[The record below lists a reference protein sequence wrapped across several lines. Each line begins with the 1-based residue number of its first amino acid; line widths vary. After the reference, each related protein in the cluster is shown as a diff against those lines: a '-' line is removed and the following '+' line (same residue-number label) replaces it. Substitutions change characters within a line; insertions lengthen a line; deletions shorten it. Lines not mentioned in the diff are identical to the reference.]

1 LRVVDIVFGQDSKSL
16 TERFFSVFDSLSLIK
31 ALSQIEID
39 TCSEKEIIQQALTQ
53 LIRYQGLERCSV
65 FGLHDDRLQCIAG
78 FSVEESHRNL
88 SGICVKEYKPGVSAD
103 FSVDEGIM
111 GLAFQSGQLQYCSD
125 CSKSEA
131 FKVIHPLGSVEQ
143 PGSLACVPIKMG
155 GTVLAVLNAS
165 HALAAHFEPWQLH
178 ALGLYGGC
186 LGQLLHN
193 HRLINELE
201 SEVEKRTRELRVALD
216 ESEVLKRRYQQLST
230 EDELT
235 GLHNRRYFFL
245 EAEAMVSRAV
255 RYGQNCSLMLLD
267 VDFFK
272 QINDKWGHLVGDR
285 VLCEIAQVLKQEGRG
300 GDLIARVG
308 GEEFVIILPEAGFEG
323 ADQMANR
330 IQERLSRLLLGGELG
345 TLEITV
351 SIGISYLKHRADLP
365 PCQPGKILDR
375 LYSEADRAMY
385 LCKGNGRNGRV
396 IFEDT

>member
-1 LRVVDIVFGQDSKSL
+1 MDMLFGQDSKYL
-16 TERFFSVFDSLSLIK
+16 TERFFVLFDSLSLIK

-39 TCSEKEIIQQALTQ
+39 SCSEKEIIQHSLTQ

-65 FGLHDDRLQCIAG
+65 FRLHDGRLKCIAG
-78 FSVEESHRNL
+78 LSVEESHQGL
-88 SGICVKEYKPGVSAD
+88 SGVCVKQFKPAVVSD
-103 FSVDEGIM
+103 FSADEGIM
-111 GLAFQSGQLQYCSD
+111 GLAVQSGELQYCSD
-125 CSKSEA
+125 CSNNEV
-131 FKVIHPLGSVEQ
+131 FKVHPLGAMEH
-143 PGSLACVPIKMG
+143 PGSLVCVPIKMG

-165 HALAAHFEPWQLH
+165 HAAASYFEPWQLH
-178 ALGLYGGC
+178 ALGLFGSC
-186 LGQLLHN
+186 LGQLMHN

-201 SEVEKRTRELRVALD
+201 TEVEKRTRELRVALD

-235 GLHNRRYFFL
+235 GLHNRRYFFV
-245 EAEAMVSRAV
+245 EAEAMVSRAM

-272 QINDKWGHLVGDR
+272 QINDKWGHLAGDR
-285 VLCEIAQVLKQEGRG
+285 VLCKIAQVLKEEGRG

-308 GEEFVIILPEAGFEG
+308 GEEFVIILPDAGHEG

-330 IQERLSRLLLGGELG
+330 IQERLRRLLIGGDLG

-351 SIGISYLKHRADLP
+351 CIGISYLKRSADLP
-365 PCQPGKILDR
+365 NRRPGKVLDQ

-385 LCKGNGRNGRV
+385 RCKSNGRNGRMV
-396 IFEDT
+396 FQDA